1 MGANQMEVVS
11 LSQSKVLWRMPCD
24 TTGGLGFTPGG
35 SPLHSTPPSPL
46 GIRGG
51 EERQALSLEG
61 RTQKP
66 HPSFCLHL
74 TTQNI
79 VTWLHPGTLS
89 CFRYLKTGFLFIAEK
104 WVLGN
109 N

>member
-1 MGANQMEVVS
+1 MIPLAD
-11 LSQSKVLWRMPCD
+11 W
-24 TTGGLGFTPGG
+24 G
-35 SPLHSTPPSPL
+35 SPQVALRYTTPSPL

-51 EERQALSLEG
+51 EKRQALSLEG

-66 HPSFCLHL
+66 HPSFCPHL

-79 VTWLHPGTLS
+79 VTWLHPGTLY
-89 CFRYLKTGFLFIAEK
+89 CFRYLKPGFLFIAEK
-104 WVLGN
+104 WILGN